1 MGDAG
6 KSSLPRTEDPDHP
19 TGSRVAVPAPSSAF
33 APVPAP
39 VFASASPRAFTSA
52 PAPAYPHPP
61 ADPPAHGAQH
71 STQREAQG
79 GNRADPRRIVV
90 VGVCS
95 SGKSTL
101 VSRLCAQGYRAQVCA
116 QEHSGV
122 HNLWQASRPDVLVY
136 LDAALP
142 TIRQRR
148 RAAWSQSML
157 DEEHRRLAHAR
168 EHCHLYIPTDGLSP
182 DEVVQRV
189 VAYLQEHPAQNKPA
203 INDDSL

>member
-1 MGDAG
+1 
-6 KSSLPRTEDPDHP
+6 
-19 TGSRVAVPAPSSAF
+19 
-33 APVPAP
+33 
-39 VFASASPRAFTSA
+39 
-52 PAPAYPHPP
+52 
-61 ADPPAHGAQH
+61 
-71 STQREAQG
+71 
-79 GNRADPRRIVV
+79 
-90 VGVCS
+90 VCS

-122 HNLWQASRPDVLVY
+122 PNLWQASRPDVLVY
-136 LDAALP
+136 LDAALS

-148 RAAWSQSML
+148 RAEWSQDML
-157 DEEHRRLAHAR
+157 DEQHRRLTHAR

-203 INDDSL
+203 INEDSL